1 MIWLVVIVGLLL
13 LIFLHELGH
22 FTAALL
28 VGIRPRSFYIG
39 FPPAIAKVKYKG
51 IEYGVG
57 AIPLGGFVRIP
68 GMHRPA
74 GRDVEAF
81 LGPALREDPSLAPPM
96 QRVRRALDAEDLEG
110 ARAGLPDLEQA
121 VAAATLTAGAQ
132 RSARRAL
139 RDVEEG
145 TASDAYWRQPTWKR
159 VTALAA
165 GPAAN
170 ILVAF
175 VIFFA
180 VYLTGAPS
188 ANPSTEVG
196 AVEAN
201 TPAAI
206 AGLQVGDRV
215 VAVDGHA
222 ATTFDRVS
230 ALIRGSNGKPITVT
244 VRRSGRTVTL
254 GPRATIR
261 SGSRWI
267 WGFVPSAQLVSYPAG
282 HSARLAIDDCWLVV
296 TGTGKA
302 IGSLFAGHERG
313 QLTSTVGIVRV
324 SAAAL
329 RVGLNYYLQILA
341 FVSMSLALFNL
352 LPFLPLDGGHITF
365 SLIEGIRRRAVPRE
379 VYERASVVGMALIAL
394 IAIIAFSN
402 DFSGGGPH

>member
-13 LIFLHELGH
+13 LIFIHELGH
-22 FTAALL
+22 FTVALL

-39 FPPAIAKVKYKG
+39 FPPAIAKVKRNG
-51 IEYGVG
+51 IEYAIG

-74 GRDVEAF
+74 GHDLEAF
-81 LGPALREDPSLAPPM
+81 LGPALKEEPSLASPM
-96 QRVRRALDAEDLEG
+96 QRVRRGLDAGDLEA
-110 ARAGLPDLEQA
+110 ARAAYPELEEA
-121 VAAATLTAGAQ
+121 VAAATLTPAAR

-145 TASDAYWRQPTWKR
+145 TSSDAYWRQATWKR
-159 VTALAA
+159 VAAIAA

-170 ILVAF
+170 VVVAF
-175 VIFFA
+175 IIFFV

-188 ANPSTEVG
+188 ATPSTKVG

-201 TPAAI
+201 TPAAV
-206 AGLQVGDRV
+206 AGLQVGDKV
-215 VAVDGHA
+215 IAVNGHA
-222 ATTFDRVS
+222 AATFERVS
-230 ALIRGSNGKPITVT
+230 ALIRGSHGKPIVVT
-244 VRRSGRTVTL
+244 VRRGVETVTL
-254 GPRATIR
+254 GPRATIN
-261 SGSRWI
+261 SGGRWI
-267 WGFVPSAQLVSYPAG
+267 WGFVPAAETVSYPAG
-282 HSARLAIDDCWLVV
+282 HSARLAIDDCWLTV

-302 IGSLFAGHERG
+302 IGELFTGHEKG

-329 RVGLNYYLQILA
+329 KVSFNWYLQILA

-352 LPFLPLDGGHITF
+352 LPFLPLDGGHIVF
-365 SLIEGIRRRAVPRE
+365 SLIERIRRRAVPRE
-379 VYERASVVGMALIAL
+379 VYERASVLGMALIAL
-394 IAIIAFSN
+394 IAVIAFSN

>member
-13 LIFLHELGH
+13 LIFVHELGH
-22 FTAALL
+22 FTVALL
-28 VGIRPRSFYIG
+28 VGIRPRSFYLG
-39 FPPAIAKVKYKG
+39 FPPAIAKVKHNG
-51 IEYGVG
+51 IEYAIG

-74 GRDVEAF
+74 GRDLEAF
-81 LGPALREDPSLAPPM
+81 LGPALREMPDLAPPM
-96 QRVRRALDAEDLEG
+96 QRVRRDLDAGDLAA
-110 ARAGLPDLEQA
+110 ARAGLPELERS
-121 VAAATLTAGAQ
+121 VADATLTPAAR

-145 TASDAYWRQPTWKR
+145 TSSDAYWRQPTWKR
-159 VTALAA
+159 VAAIAA

-170 ILVAF
+170 VVVAF
-175 VIFFA
+175 FIFFA

-188 ANPSTEVG
+188 STPSTEVG

-201 TPAAI
+201 TPAAM
-206 AGLQVGDRV
+206 AGLQPGDRV
-215 VAVDGHA
+215 VAVNGHA
-222 ATTFDRVS
+222 ATTFTRVS
-230 ALIRGSNGKPITVT
+230 ALIRGSKGTPITVT
-244 VRRSGRTVTL
+244 VRRDGSTVTL
-254 GPRATIR
+254 GPRATIQ
-261 SGSRWI
+261 SGGRWI
-267 WGFVPSAQLVSYPAG
+267 WGFVPSASLVSYPAG

-302 IGSLFAGHERG
+302 IGGLFAGHEHG

-329 RVGLNYYLQILA
+329 KVGLNYYLQILA

-352 LPFLPLDGGHITF
+352 LPFLPLDGGHIAF
-365 SLIEGIRRRAVPRE
+365 SIVERVRRRAVPRE

>member
-1 MIWLVVIVGLLL
+1 
-13 LIFLHELGH
+13 
-22 FTAALL
+22 
-28 VGIRPRSFYIG
+28 
-39 FPPAIAKVKYKG
+39 
-51 IEYGVG
+51 
-57 AIPLGGFVRIP
+57 
-68 GMHRPA
+68 
-74 GRDVEAF
+74 
-81 LGPALREDPSLAPPM
+81 M
-96 QRVRRALDAEDLEG
+96 QRVRRALEAGDLDG
-110 ARAGLPDLEQA
+110 ARAGLPDLEQG
-121 VAAATLTAGAQ
+121 VAAATLTPAAQ

-145 TASDAYWRQPTWKR
+145 TSSDAYWRQPTWKR
-159 VTALAA
+159 VVALAA

-188 ANPSTEVG
+188 ATPSTEVG
-196 AVEAN
+196 AVEKN

-206 AGLQVGDRV
+206 AGLQVGDHV
-215 VAVDGHA
+215 VAVNGHP

-230 ALIRGSNGKPITVT
+230 TLIRASHGKPITVS
-244 VRRSGRTVTL
+244 VRRGDRTVTL

-261 SGSRWI
+261 SGNRWI
-267 WGFVPSAQLVSYPAG
+267 WGFVPTAELVSYPAG
-282 HSARLAIDDCWLVV
+282 HSARLSIDDCWFVV

-302 IGSLFAGHERG
+302 IGNLFAGHERG

-329 RVGLNYYLQILA
+329 KVGFNYYLEILA

-379 VYERASVVGMALIAL
+379 VYERASMVGMALIAL

>member
-28 VGIRPRSFYIG
+28 LGIRPRAFYIG
-39 FPPAIAKVKYKG
+39 FPPAIAKVKYRG
-51 IEYGVG
+51 IEYGIG

-74 GRDVEAF
+74 GHDLEAY

-96 QRVRRALDAEDLEG
+96 QRVRRALEAGDLDG
-110 ARAGLPDLEQA
+110 ARAGLPELEQA
-121 VAAATLTAGAQ
+121 VAAATLTPAAQ

-145 TASDAYWRQPTWKR
+145 TSSDAYWRQPTWKR
-159 VTALAA
+159 VAALAA

-188 ANPSTEVG
+188 ATPSTEVG

-201 TPAAI
+201 TPAAV
-206 AGLQVGDRV
+206 AGLKPGDTL
-215 VAVDGHA
+215 VAVDGHP
-222 ATTFDRVS
+222 ATTFQRVS
-230 ALIRGSNGKPITVT
+230 ALIRGSHGKPITVT
-244 VRRSGRTVTL
+244 VRRGGRTVTL

-261 SGSRWI
+261 SGGRYI
-267 WGFVPSAQLVSYPAG
+267 WGFVPSAKLISYPAG

-302 IGSLFAGHERG
+302 IGALFAGHERG

-365 SLIEGIRRRAVPRE
+365 SIIEGIRRRAVPRE
-379 VYERASVVGMALIAL
+379 VYERASVLGMALIAL